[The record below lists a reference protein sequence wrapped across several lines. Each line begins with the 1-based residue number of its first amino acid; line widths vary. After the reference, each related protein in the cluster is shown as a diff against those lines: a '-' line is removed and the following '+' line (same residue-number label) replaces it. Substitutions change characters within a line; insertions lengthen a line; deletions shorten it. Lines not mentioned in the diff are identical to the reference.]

1 MNSPAHVQ
9 PEDWARHKGLIMSLY
24 ETKSLKETMRI
35 MQDKHQFRATGGSK
49 RSKMYKYQLQKWG
62 ARKNLTVSFLHEL
75 DAGAAP
81 EVGGAGGAEQ
91 RRMLFRGRE
100 INKAELQS
108 YVIRRAHRNKW
119 NRFLFKDETVRREGE
134 EDSASTGSTAFVTI
148 KSSPATSPLSGTMR
162 LPDGLCDFEKIFYSF
177 RSYAEDA
184 LANWAWMISSAGAT
198 GAGDE
203 TSPCTKL
210 DLWTVHMTTS
220 SDLLRYG
227 HTQQGFRMLE
237 VCLQQC
243 ADLIKTR
250 DPRLVVRIF
259 RAILPFLRGHPEVV
273 RTLLRYV
280 GGLSTIL
287 HGGMHPLRQVAE
299 SWHRMDE
306 GEIFRQARPLLQC
319 YYALLQDQMAAAA
332 HRGLITGYA
341 AREIQTISAAHLEPA
356 DEAADPAA
364 VVSWLGGD
372 YYHTAD
378 AAVEA
383 MEGASYSANSSG
395 DDVDFTRFNHRLS
408 ERHAYQE
415 EAITVEEAKRL
426 GEFCRATFGPGDG
439 RTIDCLAMTSRGLRA
454 EGFVK
459 EADGVDQELE
469 VAMDYFCQLN
479 GTYSPATPDIG

>member
-1 MNSPAHVQ
+1 MEMLIPAR
-9 PEDWARHKGLIMSLY
+9 PSGGL
-24 ETKSLKETMRI
+24 
-35 MQDKHQFRATGGSK
+35 K

-75 DAGAAP
+75 DAGAGP
-81 EVGGAGGAEQ
+81 EDGGSGGAEQ

-119 NRFLFKDETVRREGE
+119 NRVLFKDETARREAE
-134 EDSASTGSTAFVTI
+134 EDSASTEESDESPDGPTTAVVTI
-148 KSSPATSPLSGTMR
+148 KSSPATSPLPGTMR
-162 LPDGLCDFEKIFYSF
+162 LPDGLYDFEKIFYSL
-177 RSYAEDA
+177 RVYAEDA
-184 LANWAWMISSAGAT
+184 LANWAWMNSSAGANAA

-237 VCLQQC
+237 VCHQQC

-259 RAILPFLRGHPEVV
+259 RAILPFLQGHPEVV

-287 HGGMHPLRQVAE
+287 HGALHPLRQVAE

-319 YYALLQDQMAAAA
+319 YYALLQDQMAASA

-341 AREIQTISAAHLEPA
+341 SREIQEISAAHLEPA

-383 MEGASYSANSSG
+383 MEGASYSADG
-395 DDVDFTRFNHRLS
+395 GDVDFTRFNRRLT
-408 ERHAYQE
+408 ERHAYQQ
-415 EAITVEEAKRL
+415 EAITVEEARRL
-426 GEFCRATFGPGDG
+426 GEFCRDTFGPGDG

-469 VAMDYFCQLN
+469 VAMDYFCRLN
-479 GTYSPATPDIG
+479 GTYSPATPEIGQLGPDAAREKNNHVVVETE

>member
-1 MNSPAHVQ
+1 MNRNGTLIPAR
-9 PEDWARHKGLIMSLY
+9 PS
-24 ETKSLKETMRI
+24 
-35 MQDKHQFRATGGSK
+35 GGSK

-119 NRFLFKDETVRREGE
+119 NRFLFKDETVRRDGE
-134 EDSASTGSTAFVTI
+134 EDSASMEESDEFSDGSGSTAVVII

-162 LPDGLCDFEKIFYSF
+162 LPDGLYDFEKIFYSF
-177 RSYAEDA
+177 RIYAEDA
-184 LANWAWMISSAGAT
+184 LANWTWMNSSAGAA

-203 TSPCTKL
+203 TSPCTQL

-227 HTQQGFRMLE
+227 HTNQGFRMLE
-237 VCLQQC
+237 VCHQQC

-273 RTLLRYV
+273 WLLLRYV

-287 HGGMHPLRQVAE
+287 YGGMHPLRQVAE

-319 YYALLQDQMAAAA
+319 YYALLQDQMATSAN
-332 HRGLITGYA
+332 HGLIASYA
-341 AREIQTISAAHLEPA
+341 SREIRTISAAHLEPA

-364 VVSWLGGD
+364 VVRWLGGD

-383 MEGASYSANSSG
+383 MEGASYSAHSSG

-426 GEFCRATFGPGDG
+426 GEFCRNTFGLGDG

-459 EADGVDQELE
+459 EAAGVDQELE
-469 VAMDYFCQLN
+469 VAMDYFCRLN
-479 GTYSPATPDIG
+479 GTHSPASPEIEQLRLDATRENNDHVVVENK